1 MFLYQIIAYFVN
13 KKIPKSLTKTRNLK
27 ISSNMEWR
35 IRISWWIIFCLRY
48 SRLLQIYRNK
58 HKIGTNNPSIT
69 IYVNKMKNK
78 IKFKIRIGYYFEL
91 LTPET
96 LKLLWSTRSEII
108 MNENSKN
115 VPHLEITE
123 VVLVYCNI
131 VRNNYRHDW
140 RAFYIFVPNKSFGE
154 LLDTSPKNF
163 IFLKTFNSEFSCI
176 EVWFTDQ
183 NFKLLEIEDKI
194 NITLVIN

>member
-1 MFLYQIIAYFVN
+1 
-13 KKIPKSLTKTRNLK
+13 
-27 ISSNMEWR
+27 
-35 IRISWWIIFCLRY
+35 
-48 SRLLQIYRNK
+48 
-58 HKIGTNNPSIT
+58 
-69 IYVNKMKNK
+69 MKNK

-96 LKLLWSTRSEII
+96 LKLLWSTRSEIT

-115 VPHLEITE
+115 VPHLEITG

-140 RAFYIFVPNKSFGE
+140 RAFYIFAPNKSFGK

-163 IFLKTFNSEFSCI
+163 IFLKTFNSEFSFI
-176 EVWFTDQ
+176 EVWVTDQ
-183 NFKLLEIEDKI
+183 NFKLLETEDEI

>member
-1 MFLYQIIAYFVN
+1 
-13 KKIPKSLTKTRNLK
+13 
-27 ISSNMEWR
+27 
-35 IRISWWIIFCLRY
+35 
-48 SRLLQIYRNK
+48 
-58 HKIGTNNPSIT
+58 
-69 IYVNKMKNK
+69 MKNK
-78 IKFKIRIGYYFEL
+78 IKFKIRTGYYFEI

-96 LKLLWSTRSEII
+96 LKLLWSTRSEIT
-108 MNENSKN
+108 MDENSKN

-163 IFLKTFNSEFSCI
+163 IFLKTFNSEFSFI
-176 EVWFTDQ
+176 EVWVTDQ
-183 NFKLLEIEDKI
+183 NFKLLETEDEI

>member
-1 MFLYQIIAYFVN
+1 
-13 KKIPKSLTKTRNLK
+13 
-27 ISSNMEWR
+27 
-35 IRISWWIIFCLRY
+35 
-48 SRLLQIYRNK
+48 
-58 HKIGTNNPSIT
+58 
-69 IYVNKMKNK
+69 MKNK
-78 IKFKIRIGYYFEL
+78 IKFKIRTGYYFEI

-96 LKLLWSTRSEII
+96 LKLLWSTRSEIT
-108 MNENSKN
+108 MDENSKN

-163 IFLKTFNSEFSCI
+163 IFLKTFNSEFSRI

-183 NFKLLEIEDKI
+183 NFKLLEIEGKI